1 VSPTLSV
8 AALSKALLPSSS
20 LPQPL
25 EVPEE
30 LRFLLD
36 GFIYRQSGR
45 NLSCV
50 QDMVLFASSLHFL
63 SEACLLDP
71 WATEAAFCKIPFIKA
86 FRSKEIWLDAFQHI
100 SNDPTFM
107 LSAAEKHVIE
117 QGILEVGESG
127 PGPRRLTRWVYGFP
141 SFPCRTAASAH

>member
-1 VSPTLSV
+1 MVSFIAR
-8 AALSKALLPSSS
+8 AAEICL
-20 LPQPL
+20 
-25 EVPEE
+25 V
-30 LRFLLD
+30 F
-36 GFIYRQSGR
+36 
-45 NLSCV
+45 
-50 QDMVLFASSLHFL
+50 QDMVLFASSLHFF